1 MKTQRGSASL
11 ELALGVGLLLV
22 PAALLVLSFGPWL
35 ERRTFVRLAA
45 AEVARSVVMAGGD
58 GSAGLQLL
66 DDLAAGSG
74 IAPDQVSGGLC
85 AEPVSMVSASPWG
98 CAPLV
103 RGGTV
108 TVTVGVEVPL
118 LSTPFG
124 EVGGLR
130 IEHVQVEPVDLYRS
144 LP

>member
-1 MKTQRGSASL
+1 MTGARGSASF

-45 AEVARSVVMAGGD
+45 AEVARSVVMAEGD
-58 GSAGLQLL
+58 GTEGLGIL
-66 DDLAAGSG
+66 DELAAGSG
-74 IAPDQVSGGLC
+74 IDPGLVTVGLC
-85 AEPVSMVSASPWG
+85 GEARPRADVSVMG
-98 CAPLV
+98 CAPLS

-108 TVTVGVEVPL
+108 EVVVGVDVPL

-124 EVGGLR
+124 GVGGLH

>member
-1 MKTQRGSASL
+1 
-11 ELALGVGLLLV
+11 
-22 PAALLVLSFGPWL
+22 
-35 ERRTFVRLAA
+35 
-45 AEVARSVVMAGGD
+45 MAGGD

-74 IAPDQVSGGLC
+74 IAPDQVSVGLC